1 MKKTLMLAIGLCL
14 LTMLLTGCYN
24 GGMPAVTPTIEPTDE
39 PTLAPTET
47 PTATPEPTATPAPT
61 ASVEPTQPPVQA
73 EVTQPYFILPEGYT
87 IGDPL
92 PIYAAVRGNYQ
103 ERLDPYLFTDA
114 EMISDDT
121 HYNGLVYVRYA
132 KFADGGYFGASE
144 DNYSFDRYMD
154 TTNWKTDLRGEV
166 MRLAEFARR
175 ANHEPADIVPL
186 TLEKETLAGITLADA
201 RAEFEAMLQKTA
213 SGEWVME
220 AALDMDEARIH
231 AMGEAYNE
239 EQRYW
244 NGKLNQGRDYSD
256 YSRLTE
262 EDECYYLEYRYL
274 VNGLPMYFEY
284 DWSGAEAL
292 MSADGM
298 ERIDVHVKY
307 LTGEEIKMPD
317 RLFTPQEIMEILPQ
331 GMRKYR
337 FGGKLHSVISLELV
351 YSVQEDDTSPTG
363 YAMVPAWYIIYLDNG
378 AAKQGYT
385 CTAVF
390 SAVDGAMLQSMFD
403 ERPGG

>member
-1 MKKTLMLAIGLCL
+1 MKKTLLLAIGLGL

-24 GGMPAVTPTIEPTDE
+24 GGMPAVTPTPEPTVE
-39 PTLAPTET
+39 PTLAPTF
-47 PTATPEPTATPAPT
+47 TPEPTATPAPT
-61 ASVEPTQPPVQA
+61 VSMEPTASPVQASVE
-73 EVTQPYFILPEGYT
+73 EPYFILPEGYA

-92 PIYAAVRGNYQ
+92 PIYVAVRGDYQ
-103 ERLDPYLFTDA
+103 TRLEPHLFTDA

-121 HYNGLVYVRYA
+121 HYNGLVYVRDA

-144 DNYSFDRYMD
+144 NNYSFDRYRD
-154 TTNWKTDLRGEV
+154 TTTWKTDLRGEI

-175 ANHEPADIVPL
+175 ENHEPADIVPL
-186 TLEKETLAGITLADA
+186 TLDKEALTGITLADA
-201 RAEFEAMLQKTA
+201 QVGFEEMLQKTA
-213 SGEWVME
+213 SGVWEME

-244 NGKLNQGRDYSD
+244 NERLDQGRDYSD
-256 YSRLTE
+256 YSQLTE
-262 EDECYYLEYRYL
+262 DDECYYLEYRYL
-274 VNGLPMYFEY
+274 VNGLPAYYEY
-284 DWSGAEAL
+284 DWFGAEAL

-307 LTGEEIKMPD
+307 LTGDLLRTPD
-317 RLFTPQEIMEILPQ
+317 HLLSPQEIMEILPQ
-331 GMRKYR
+331 EMRKYR

-351 YSVQEDDTSPTG
+351 YSVQEDEASPTG
-363 YAMVPAWYIIYLDNG
+363 YAMAPAWYIIYRDNG

-390 SAVDGAMLQSMFD
+390 SAVDGEMIQSMFD